1 MKCKDSNER
10 KDNTEHL
17 TLNEISKM
25 FDEKL
30 EKFFKQVKWKDMNR
44 SQMTTIRPNYL
55 QSQYTPPR
63 NSVVHEKSYVIIVK
77 Q

>member
-17 TLNEISKM
+17 TLNEILKM

-30 EKFFKQVKWKDMNR
+30 EKFFKQ
-44 SQMTTIRPNYL
+44 
-55 QSQYTPPR
+55 YTPINYP
-63 NSVVHEKSYVIIVK
+63 
-77 Q
+77 

>member
-17 TLNEISKM
+17 TLNEILKM

-30 EKFFKQVKWKDMNR
+30 EKFLL
-44 SQMTTIRPNYL
+44 TIPNT
-55 QSQYTPPR
+55 SD
-63 NSVVHEKSYVIIVK
+63 SMIF
-77 Q
+77 